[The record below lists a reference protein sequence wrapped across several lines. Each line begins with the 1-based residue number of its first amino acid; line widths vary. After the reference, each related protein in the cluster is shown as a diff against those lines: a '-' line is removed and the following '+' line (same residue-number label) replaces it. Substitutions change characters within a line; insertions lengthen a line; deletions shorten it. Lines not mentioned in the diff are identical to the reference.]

1 MRVDKYTDVIEAI
14 ELAISHCTNEVAKK
28 KLKEALYILLR
39 IRNEEWIVQKV
50 KDIVGDKT

>member
-14 ELAISHCTNEVAKK
+14 ELAITHCTNEVAKK